1 MATSAAMRTTRLVP
15 EKQKASPGYFAESF
29 ARFRRDRV
37 SMAALFCFVLI
48 CVISFSAPWITGNIL
63 HTSPTK
69 QDLLRD
75 NEPPSLE
82 HLGGTDGF
90 GRDAL
95 ARVLYAGQ
103 VSLGIGFTVAAIQLT
118 IGIILGLMAGYYH
131 GWVDDLINAVILT
144 RLGIPTLYLLIL
156 LSVTFRGF
164 VGTPLGLSIIF
175 AILGWT
181 GVARQVR
188 GLVLSVRQRD
198 FVDAAK
204 VIGANDRRIMFRHI
218 LPNVMYIVL
227 IIAGFDIV
235 GAMLGE
241 AGLSY
246 LGLGIQ
252 PPTASWGN
260 MLSGSL
266 ENFQNAPHLVF
277 LPGFFIMV
285 TVLSI
290 FVATDGLRDALDP
303 RLKE

>member
-1 MATSAAMRTTRLVP
+1 MATSAAIRPLTLVR
-15 EKQKASPGYFAESF
+15 EKPLSSPGYYAESF

-37 SMAALFCFVLI
+37 SMLALCGFVLI
-48 CVISFSAPWITGNIL
+48 CVISLSAPLITQNIL
-63 HTSPTK
+63 HTDPTK
-69 QDLLRD
+69 QDLLHD
-75 NEPPSLE
+75 NEPPSAL
-82 HLGGTDGF
+82 HWGGTDTF

-103 VSLGIGFTVAAIQLT
+103 VSLGIGFAVAGIQLT
-118 IGIILGLMAGYYH
+118 IGVILGLIAGYYH
-131 GWVDDLINAVILT
+131 GRVDDLINAVILT

-164 VGTPLGLSIIF
+164 VGTPVGLSIIF
-175 AILGWT
+175 GILGWT
-181 GVARQVR
+181 GVARQIR
-188 GLVLSVRQRD
+188 GLVLSVKQRD
-198 FVDAAK
+198 YVDAAK
-204 VIGANDRRIMFRHI
+204 VVGANDKRIMFRHI
-218 LPNVMYIVL
+218 LPNVMYIILV
-227 IIAGFDIV
+227 IAGFDIV

-277 LPGFFIMV
+277 LPGFFIMI
-285 TVLSI
+285 TVLCI

-303 RLKE
+303 QLKN

>member
-1 MATSAAMRTTRLVP
+1 MATSPAIRNAPLVP
-15 EKQKASPGYFAESF
+15 AIRKASRGYYAESF
-29 ARFRRDRV
+29 ARFRRDRI
-37 SMAALFCFVLI
+37 SMLTFLCFILI
-48 CVISFSAPWITGNIL
+48 CAISFSAPWTTENFL
-63 HTSPTK
+63 HTNPNR
-69 QDLLRD
+69 QNLLRD

-82 HLGGTDGF
+82 HWGGTDGF

-103 VSLGIGFTVAAIQLT
+103 VSLSIGFAVTSIQLT

-164 VGTPLGLSIIF
+164 VGTPVGLSIIF
-175 AILGWT
+175 GILGWT
-181 GVARQVR
+181 GVARQIR

-198 FVDAAK
+198 YVDAAK
-204 VIGANDRRIMFRHI
+204 VVGADDRRIMFRHI

-227 IIAGFDIV
+227 VIAGFDIV

-260 MLSGSL
+260 MLAGSL
-266 ENFQNAPHLVF
+266 DNFQNAPHLVF
-277 LPGFFIMV
+277 LPGFFIMI
-285 TVLSI
+285 TVLCI
-290 FVATDGLRDALDP
+290 FVTSDGLRDALDP